1 VKVSI
6 ITAVF
11 NGGSQI
17 EDSLRSVASQI
28 HAPIEHIVVD
38 GASTDGT
45 VDVVRRQTTPVACI
59 ISEPDDGVYDAF
71 NKGLR
76 AASGEI
82 VGFLGC
88 GDTYCGQST
97 IATIVEKF
105 SDPTVDAVFGDLII
119 VNKDH
124 PENSIRRY
132 RSKYFAPERMAY
144 GFMPAHPTL
153 FLRRQ
158 LYERIGG
165 YSTQYKI
172 ASDFELCLRAFVKT
186 STRYIY
192 IPQVLVRMLSGGL
205 SNSGW
210 RSKAAITKEM
220 KRACEANGIR
230 TNSLKLYSRLPF
242 KILELI
248 TT

>member
-28 HAPIEHIVVD
+28 YAPIEHIVVD

-45 VDVVRRQTTPVACI
+45 LDVVRRQTTQVARI

-76 AASGEI
+76 AASGDVI
-82 VGFLGC
+82 GFLGC
-88 GDTYCGQST
+88 GDTYCGAST
-97 IATIVEKF
+97 IATIAEKF
-105 SDPTVDAVFGDLII
+105 SDPTVDAVFGDLVI
-119 VNKDH
+119 VNKDQ
-124 PENSIRRY
+124 PESSIRRY
-132 RSKYFAPERMAY
+132 RSKYFTPGRMAY

-153 FLRRQ
+153 FLRKQ

-165 YSTQYKI
+165 YSTQYEI

-186 STRYIY
+186 PTHYIY
-192 IPQVLVRMLSGGL
+192 IPQILVRMLSGGL

-210 RSKAAITKEM
+210 KSKATITREM
-220 KRACEANGIR
+220 KRACIANGIR
-230 TNSLKLYSRLPF
+230 TSSLRLYSRFPF
-242 KILELI
+242 KLLEMVAR
-248 TT
+248 